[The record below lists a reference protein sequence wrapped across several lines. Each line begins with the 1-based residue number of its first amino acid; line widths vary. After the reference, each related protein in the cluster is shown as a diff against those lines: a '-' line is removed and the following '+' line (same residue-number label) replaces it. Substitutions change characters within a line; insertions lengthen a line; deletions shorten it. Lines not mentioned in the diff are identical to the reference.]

1 MKPIRLVLSAFGS
14 YAQEVTIDF
23 TKVRQGVFL
32 VTGDTGSGKTTIFD
46 AIVYALYDRTS
57 GGSREPYEMR
67 SQYASPEIATFV
79 EYTFSYGDNIYTV
92 KRNPRYTRVSKRKD
106 KDGNLKETVEQP
118 SVELTLPD
126 GTLFVGK
133 IKETNE
139 KLVEIMGLDAE
150 QFSQIAMIAQ
160 GEFMRLLQAPSNKRK
175 EIFSRIFQTKIYW
188 QIQEALHKKAKEIYI
203 ALEDNRKFCQQ
214 ELASIKVVMQ
224 ENVEEEQEFVFTETQ
239 QESLQE
245 RLQQLIE
252 KGKEQEKE
260 CKTKL
265 NKIQKDL
272 EQMSAKLAAGEE
284 INKQFELLEKSKAKQ
299 VVLEEQKT
307 AMEELTQTLQ
317 KAKKAEQVAVEEE
330 RLLTCVKAW
339 EEGVQRLAEYGELY
353 EQKAKELDDL
363 TKQQQEMEQLLQQQA
378 PQIQEQLTRIKD
390 AMPQYEKVRICKEQQ
405 LVQEKKVAQ
414 FCAMLD
420 KDVQKLAK
428 EKEALIQIHQH
439 LNDMLQQYQE
449 MNDAFIAEQAG
460 IMASTLLEGQP
471 CPVCG
476 STTHPQKAQMSDV
489 AVTQEQVNQCKER
502 WLQTDTQEKKQN
514 QLLQQLQGEIAELQK
529 NVQEEQTALEAL
541 KVQYD
546 AWKQQLVFEDEE
558 QAKKE
563 QCRLETKLQQLQN
576 QLQTAQTA
584 QLQCKDSLTEVSGKR
599 QEQDAQLQRLGK
611 ERKAL
616 EKTYEKAWSKIF
628 ETQEQY
634 QLAKATHR
642 QVEVWEKEVAAYHDN
657 CVRNEEAIKQLEKQV
672 KGKEK
677 ADLSQ
682 MREELR
688 KQQEDRKALERSYKE
703 WYSTNQRNQEVQQQ
717 LEKLL
722 VQRDI
727 LKQQYDVYNGLDKTA
742 NGNLAGSAKIDFQTF
757 IQRRFFERMIHEAN
771 KRLVKMTSNQF
782 ILQCRSLD
790 KLGTQGA
797 VGLDLDVYSVVT
809 DKTRDVKTLSGGE
822 SFMAA
827 LSMALG
833 MADVIQHTAGKV
845 KLDTM
850 FVDEGFGSLDEES
863 RAQAMQILQELAADT
878 RLVGIISHVT
888 ELKEQ
893 IDCKLVVQKDEKGS
907 TVYWSE

>member
-1 MKPIRLVLSAFGS
+1 MKPIRLVMSAFGS

-32 VTGDTGSGKTTIFD
+32 IAGDTGAGKTTIFD

-57 GGSREPYEMR
+57 GGSREPYDMR
-67 SQYASPEIATFV
+67 SQYASPETATFV
-79 EYTFSYGDNIYTV
+79 EYTFSYGEDMYTV
-92 KRNPRYTRVSKRKD
+92 KRNPKYTRVSKRKD

-126 GTLFVGK
+126 GSLFVGK

-150 QFSQIAMIAQ
+150 QFTQIAMIAQ

-188 QIQEALHKKAKEIYI
+188 QIQEALHRKAKEIYV

-214 ELASIKVVMQ
+214 ELASVKVMTTDD
-224 ENVEEEQEFVFTETQ
+224 EQAAEFIFTESQ
-239 QESLQE
+239 QEELKE
-245 RLQQLIE
+245 RLQKLILQ
-252 KGKEQEKE
+252 GKEQEKE
-260 CKTKL
+260 CKTKV
-265 NKIQKDL
+265 NEIQKSL
-272 EQMSAKLAAGEE
+272 EQLNAKLAAGEE
-284 INKQFELLEKSKAKQ
+284 INKQFELLEKAKAKQ
-299 VVLEEQKT
+299 VVLDEQKN
-307 AMEELTQTLQ
+307 AMEEVIQSLQ
-317 KAKKAEQVAVEEE
+317 RAKKAETVVVEEE
-330 RLLTCVKAW
+330 RLTTCVKAY
-339 EEGVQRLAEYGELY
+339 EDGAKRLEEYGKLYQQKEEELKTY
-353 EQKAKELDDL
+353 
-363 TKQQQEMEQLLQQQA
+363 TKQQQELELQMQEQA
-378 PQIQEQLTRIKD
+378 PKMQEQLTRIKD
-390 AMPQYEKVRICKEQQ
+390 AMPQYQKVRICKEQQ
-405 LVQEKKVAQ
+405 LAQEKKIAQ
-414 FCAMLD
+414 RKETLD
-420 KDVQKLAK
+420 KDVQKLTQAK
-428 EKEALIQIHQH
+428 EELIRKHQM
-439 LNDMLQQYQE
+439 LNDALQQYQQ

-460 IMASTLLEGQP
+460 IMASTLVEGQP

-476 STTHPQKAQMSDV
+476 STAHPQKAKLSDV
-489 AVTQEQVNQCKER
+489 AVTQEQVNLLKES
-502 WLQTDTQEKKQN
+502 WLQADVQEKKQN
-514 QLLQQLQGEIAELQK
+514 QLLQKLQSEIAELQK
-529 NVQEEQTALEAL
+529 HVQEEQTTLETL
-541 KVQYD
+541 KAQHD
-546 AWKQQLVFEDEE
+546 AWKQQLIFEEEE

-563 QCRLETKLQQLQN
+563 QDKLEKQLLQLQS
-576 QLQTAQTA
+576 QLQKAQIS
-584 QLQCKDSLTEVSGKR
+584 QQRCKDNLTEVSGK
-599 QEQDAQLQRLGK
+599 QKEQTAQLQRLEK

-616 EKTYEKAWSKIF
+616 EKAYEKAWAKSF
-628 ETQEQY
+628 ETEIEY
-634 QLAKATHR
+634 QHAKVPHR
-642 QVEVWEKEVAAYHDN
+642 QIELWEKEASVYHDN
-657 CVRNEEAIKQLEKQV
+657 CVRNEESIKQLEKQV
-672 KGKEK
+672 KGKVKTE
-677 ADLSQ
+677 LSQ

-688 KQQEDRKALERSYKE
+688 KQQDDRKALERSYKE

-722 VQRDI
+722 EEREK
-727 LKQQYDVYNGLDKTA
+727 LKQQYDIYNSLDKTA
-742 NGNLAGSAKIDFQTF
+742 NGNLAGTAKIDFQTF

-797 VGLDLDVYSVVT
+797 VGLDLDVYSMVT

-850 FVDEGFGSLDEES
+850 FVDEGFGSLDDEA
-863 RAQAMQILQELAADT
+863 RAQAMQILQELAVDT
-878 RLVGIISHVT
+878 RVVGIISHVT

-907 TVYWSE
+907 TVYWAE

>member
-1 MKPIRLVLSAFGS
+1 MKPIRLVMSAFGS

-23 TKVRQGVFL
+23 SKVRQGVFL

-57 GGSREPYEMR
+57 GGTREPYDMR
-67 SQYASPEIATFV
+67 SQYASPETATFV
-79 EYTFSYGDNIYTV
+79 EYTFSYGENIYTV

-214 ELASIKVVMQ
+214 ELASVKVD
-224 ENVEEEQEFVFTETQ
+224 EEDVEFSFTETQ

-245 RLQQLIE
+245 RLQQLIQ
-252 KGKEQEKE
+252 KGKEQEKA
-260 CKTKL
+260 CKTQL
-265 NKIQKDL
+265 NDTQKWL
-272 EQMSAKLAAGEE
+272 EQMNAKLAASEE
-284 INKQFELLEKSKAKQ
+284 INKQFDLLEKSKAKQ
-299 VVLEEQKT
+299 AVLGEQKA
-307 AMEELTQTLQ
+307 AMEELMQTLQ
-317 KAKKAEQVAVEEE
+317 KAKKAEQVAIEEE
-330 RLLTCVKAW
+330 RLLTCIKSCEA
-339 EEGVQRLAEYGELY
+339 GARRLAEYGMLY
-353 EQKAKELDDL
+353 EQKAKELEVY
-363 TKQQQEMEQLLQQQA
+363 TKQQQELEQQMQQQA

-405 LVQEKKVAQ
+405 IAQEKRVVQISAT
-414 FCAMLD
+414 LD
-420 KDVQKLAK
+420 KNVQKLTK
-428 EKEALIQIHQH
+428 EKEALVQMHQH
-439 LNDMLQQYQE
+439 LNEMLQQYQQ

-476 STTHPQKAQMSDV
+476 STLHPQKAQMSDV
-489 AVTQEQVNQCKER
+489 AVSQEQVNLQKER
-502 WLQTDTQEKKQN
+502 WLQADAQEKKQN
-514 QLLQQLQGEIAELQK
+514 QLLQQLQNEIANLQK
-529 NVQEEQTALEAL
+529 KVQEEQTTLETL
-541 KVQYD
+541 KAQYE
-546 AWKQQLVFEDEE
+546 AWKQQLVFADEE
-558 QAKKE
+558 QAKRE
-563 QCRLETKLQQLQN
+563 QHRLETQLQQLQE
-576 QLQTAQTA
+576 QVQKAQMA
-584 QLQCKDSLTEVSGKR
+584 QQQCKDSLTEVSGKH
-599 QEQDAQLQRLGK
+599 QEQQAQLQRLEK
-611 ERKAL
+611 ERKEL
-616 EKTYEKAWSKIF
+616 ENAFEKAWSKVF
-628 ETQEQY
+628 VTQEQY
-634 QLAKATHR
+634 QFAKVTKR
-642 QVEVWEKEVAAYHDN
+642 QIEIWEKEVATYHDD
-657 CVRNEEAIKQLEKQV
+657 CVRMEEAVKQLEKQV

-677 ADLSQ
+677 SDLSQ
-682 MREELR
+682 LREELR
-688 KQQEDRKALERSYKE
+688 KQQDDRKALERSYKE
-703 WYSTNQRNQEVQQQ
+703 WYSTNQRNQEIQQQ
-717 LEKLL
+717 LEKLFN
-722 VQRDI
+722 QRAV
-727 LKQQYDVYNGLDKTA
+727 LKQQYDIYNGLDKTA

-797 VGLDLDVYSVVT
+797 VGLDLDVYSMVT

-850 FVDEGFGSLDEES
+850 FVDEGFGTLDEES

-907 TVYWSE
+907 IVYWSE